1 MSKSDN
7 YISITACA
15 IFIFSPE
22 SELSKLSNNYTV
34 TRRTR
39 LITQVKKDITKEISS
54 DIGKDIIFKW
64 SGGSKAN
71 MMISSLDLLGIC
83 EVKKSDITKDRVES
97 SAKKLAKTFTNKF
110 GKGTACHIGIYL
122 VEEGKSDMID
132 SFIKN

>member
-1 MSKSDN
+1 MKKSDD
-7 YISITACA
+7 YISITVCA

-22 SELSKLSNNYTV
+22 SELSKLSNNYMV

-39 LITQVKKDITKEISS
+39 LITQVKKDIVKEISS
-54 DIGKDIIFKW
+54 DIGKDVIFRW

-71 MMISSLDLLGIC
+71 MMFSSLDLLGIC

-122 VEEGKSDMID
+122 IEEGKSDMID
-132 SFIKN
+132 SFIRN